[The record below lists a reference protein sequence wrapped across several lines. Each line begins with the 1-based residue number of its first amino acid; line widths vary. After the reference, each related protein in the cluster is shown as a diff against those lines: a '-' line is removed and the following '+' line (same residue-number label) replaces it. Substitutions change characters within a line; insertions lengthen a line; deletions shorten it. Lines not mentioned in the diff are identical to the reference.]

1 MFHARWIPFVVCSC
15 MFFKVLTPELLAAIK
30 RHRELMERY
39 GMDHPETEK
48 AFALAMHLSP
58 PVRLLVPRLYP

>member
-1 MFHARWIPFVVCSC
+1 MKI
-15 MFFKVLTPELLAAIK
+15 TPELLAAIK